1 MPIPIDAAMA
11 RDLALRFDEA
21 LTLVR
26 NEFKGLDRDAQ
37 YRNAFARV
45 LKHDPLG
52 RVGMCG
58 TDQRDH
64 FIPTLRKIAAETV
77 PAGGRL
83 LDIGGGDGQTF
94 ALLADQLPREV
105 SVSLIEPNAG
115 YARDYRAWLE
125 TQPHLRPGAV
135 LVAGFDEAHA
145 QPRTSLDR
153 GNFHLVLSLHM
164 LYFVADPAAS
174 LVRMARFLAP
184 GGALAVVA
192 AGDARGYTDQV
203 LRRFMEA
210 GGDTGDNT
218 ASLDAAESRRR
229 LLSGAL
235 RDVLAKETPDARY
248 EIDTKRQPS
257 RLYGHTL
264 GDLIALAN
272 IGNLAAVEDTAK
284 FDAAADLLRANPA
297 AVDLR
302 IEDAGARK
310 GMWSVTQPQHLAIVR
325 RVS

>member
-26 NEFKGLDRDAQ
+26 NEFKGLDLDAQ

-45 LKHDPLG
+45 LKRDPLR

-58 TDQRDH
+58 TDQRDR

-135 LVAGFDEAHA
+135 LVAGFDEAQA
-145 QPRTSLDR
+145 QPQTSLDY

-192 AGDARGYTDQV
+192 DEGRGYTSQV
-203 LRRFMEA
+203 LRRFIEA

-218 ASLDAAESRRR
+218 ASLDAIESRSR

-235 RDVLAKETPDARY
+235 RDILAKETPDARH
-248 EIDTKRQPS
+248 EVDAKRQPT

-284 FDAAADLLRANPA
+284 FDAAADLLRANPE